1 MLWRVYYAI
10 RKNNYLKVSTIMI
23 VTCSI
28 LAAILNI
35 ESNSCVTKI
44 NSLVNELKNKTGQQL
59 QQPQQQQQKQI
70 TPQQAFENQSEKEK
84 RDSFALVQHCFLIT
98 NLYVYTLYG
107 IIIGVII
114 IIIWYIKYKSIW
126 SKGIKKIDK

>member
-1 MLWRVYYAI
+1 
-10 RKNNYLKVSTIMI
+10 MI

-44 NSLVNELKNKTGQQL
+44 NSLVNELKNKTGQQQH
-59 QQPQQQQQKQI
+59 QQLPQQQQKQI
-70 TPQQAFENQSEKEK
+70 TSQQAFENQSEKEK

-98 NLYVYTLYG
+98 NLYVYSLYG

>member
-1 MLWRVYYAI
+1 
-10 RKNNYLKVSTIMI
+10 MI

-59 QQPQQQQQKQI
+59 PQQQKQL

>member
-1 MLWRVYYAI
+1 
-10 RKNNYLKVSTIMI
+10 MI

-35 ESNSCVTKI
+35 ESNNCVTKI

-59 QQPQQQQQKQI
+59 QQQLPQQQKQI